1 MCALNAVMAAGE
13 ADRTQSQMIMIGNW
27 LASPNIRAPGRGEIP
42 VEIGPSW
49 KIDRVWRDS
58 PDVIN
63 GP

>member
-42 VEIGPSW
+42 VEIGP
-49 KIDRVWRDS
+49 RERERERERD
-58 PDVIN
+58 VY
-63 GP
+63 